1 MQHERFGHWK
11 APVQSYVR
19 QIVEL
24 GDFHGINDTIIIFEK
39 RHQLR

>member
-1 MQHERFGHWK
+1 MQHEWLGHRK
-11 APVQSYVR
+11 APIQSDVR

-24 GDFHGINDTIIIFEK
+24 GDLHRINGMIIIFEK